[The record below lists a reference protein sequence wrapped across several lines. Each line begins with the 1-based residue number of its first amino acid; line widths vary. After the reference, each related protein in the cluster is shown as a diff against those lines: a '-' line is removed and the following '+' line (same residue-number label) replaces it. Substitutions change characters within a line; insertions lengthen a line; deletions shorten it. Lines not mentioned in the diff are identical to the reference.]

1 VRKQTWPEA
10 GIKYSYEDRYIKTEK
25 LALWLSRAFGRGKGK
40 YIVSWMFLPLLACF
54 LCLGLVA
61 ASQVGL

>member
-1 VRKQTWPEA
+1 MSSTSSLSSTNSWPSIVRKQTWPEA

-40 YIVSWMFLPLLACF
+40 YVVS
-54 LCLGLVA
+54 
-61 ASQVGL
+61 